1 MCSNFLFDAEQV
13 SYPRMF
19 DLIIFTLQ
27 TMGVTA
33 RYPRAHG
40 DQVLDVS
47 FVDDSTF
54 ASCSQDGLV
63 ALWDIREKGTKG
75 GEFKKLYIYVSVIW
89 SQSYWSFKMTM
100 A

>member
-1 MCSNFLFDAEQV
+1 
-13 SYPRMF
+13 MF
-19 DLIIFTLQ
+19 DLIIFTLPSLLFQ

-63 ALWDIREKGTKG
+63 AMWDIREKGTKG

>member
-1 MCSNFLFDAEQV
+1 
-13 SYPRMF
+13 MF
-19 DLIIFTLQ
+19 DMMIFKLLSFFFQ

-33 RYPRAHG
+33 RFPRAHG

-63 ALWDIREKGTKG
+63 AMWDIREKNTKG
-75 GEFKKLYIYVSVIW
+75 GKFKKLYIRLLGFHLIGS
-89 SQSYWSFKMTM
+89 SK
-100 A
+100 